1 MRQIEGKNKSLKKLF
16 PKCLDEMID
25 ENNIVRIIDALVET
39 FKIEAM
45 NFVQA
50 I

>member
-25 ENNIVRIIDALVET
+25 ENNIVRVIDVLVET
-39 FKIEAM
+39 LTLKL
-45 NFVQA
+45 
-50 I
+50 